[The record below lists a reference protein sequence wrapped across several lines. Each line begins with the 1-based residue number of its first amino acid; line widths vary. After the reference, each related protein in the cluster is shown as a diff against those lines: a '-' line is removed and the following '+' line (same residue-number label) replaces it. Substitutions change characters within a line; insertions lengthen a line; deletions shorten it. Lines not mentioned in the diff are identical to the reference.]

1 MTFGQKE
8 KMEKDKGKK
17 YQYTYYTATGKEIIE
32 VDENWYEI
40 LRQGDR
46 DIYNNNR
53 REEYKSYH
61 LRAFTTWFSIYVYG
75 TIQRNAEVVQIKQ
88 NENTKSFVDQ
98 SNIYVSEKKANEIKH
113 ETVVKQENA
122 DKKQDKY
129 DAKEKGNNEYQGN
142 NNKKRKKQ
150 EEGKV
155 TLKQSKSFDVK
166 I

>member
-1 MTFGQKE
+1 M
-8 KMEKDKGKK
+8 
-17 YQYTYYTATGKEIIE
+17 IIRPG
-32 VDENWYEI
+32 VV
-40 LRQGDR
+40 
-46 DIYNNNR
+46 
-53 REEYKSYH
+53 H
-61 LRAFTTWFSIYVYG
+61 G
-75 TIQRNAEVVQIKQ
+75 TIQRNVEVGQIKQ
-88 NENTKSFVDQ
+88 NEDTKSFVDQ

-142 NNKKRKKQ
+142 NKKRKKQ